1 MINSKHVH
9 FYWVGPLLF
18 GPLQCIS
25 LGGPDP
31 PPPPRNQ
38 RAWSGSEAPSR
49 WAIFLQYFEKK

>member
-1 MINSKHVH
+1 MTNSKHVH

-31 PPPPRNQ
+31 PGIN
-38 RAWSGSEAPSR
+38 APGLGAKPSAVGR
-49 WAIFLQYFEKK
+49 FFAIF